1 MNMDWQKE
9 LLEVVEK
16 ALESCL
22 QSGGARQEKVYEA
35 MRYSLLNGGKRVR
48 ALLTLE
54 FCKISG
60 GTAEMALP
68 FACAVEMVHAYSLI
82 HDDLP
87 CMDNADV
94 RRGRPANHKVF
105 GEDMAVLAGDGLL
118 SSAFEVMLS
127 TGTAALVGA
136 DRAAKAAFLLARA
149 SGPAGMVGGQTLD
162 LAAEGRR
169 LPLEELEILDSYK
182 TGALIRAAAEMGC
195 VAGGAGEDLLS
206 AAREYAEALGIAFQI
221 EDDILDVAGSA
232 EDTGKNTGNDEANE
246 KCTYVS
252 LMGLERAREEAS
264 RLTEKAGAALEPYG
278 ERARN
283 LIDLAVRLAKRG
295 A

>member
-1 MNMDWQKE
+1 MNMDWQKA
-9 LLEVVEK
+9 LLAEVEK
-16 ALESCL
+16 ALDRYL
-22 QSGGARQEKVYEA
+22 QGSDSPQHKIYEA
-35 MRYSLLNGGKRVR
+35 MRYSLLNGGKRIR
-48 ALLTLE
+48 GLLTLE

-60 GTAEMALP
+60 GTVEMALP

-127 TGTAALVGA
+127 ENTAALVGA
-136 DRAAKAAFLLARA
+136 ARAAKAAYVLARA

-169 LPLEELEILDSYK
+169 LPLQELEILDSYK
-182 TGALIRAAAEMGC
+182 TGALICAAAEMGC
-195 VAGGAGEDLLS
+195 IAGGGEEKLLS
-206 AAREYAEALGIAFQI
+206 AARAYAEALGLAFQI
-221 EDDILDVAGSA
+221 EDDILDVVGSA
-232 EDTGKNTGNDEANE
+232 DETGKNTGSDAING

-252 LMGLERAREEAS
+252 LMGLERAREEVD
-264 RLTEKAGAALEPYG
+264 RLTGEAVAALSPYG
-278 ERARN
+278 ERAQN

>member
-1 MNMDWQKE
+1 MNIVWQKE
-9 LLEVVEK
+9 LLGAVEK
-16 ALESCL
+16 ELESCL
-22 QSGGARQEKVYEA
+22 QSGGSLQEKVYEA

-60 GTAEMALP
+60 GTVEMALP

-94 RRGRPANHKVF
+94 RRGHPANHKVF

-118 SSAFEVMLS
+118 SSAFETMLS
-127 TGTAALVGA
+127 ADTVALVGA
-136 DRAAKAAFLLARA
+136 ARAAKAAFLLAKA

-162 LAAEGRR
+162 LAAEGRK

-195 VAGGAGEDLLS
+195 VAGGAGEELLS
-206 AAREYAEALGIAFQI
+206 AAREYAEALGLAFQI

-232 EDTGKNTGNDEANE
+232 EETGKNTGNDAANE

-252 LMGLERAREEAS
+252 LLGLDSARQEVD
-264 RLTEKAGAALEPYG
+264 RLTEKAVSALKPYG
-278 ERARN
+278 EKAQN
-283 LIDLAVRLAKRG
+283 LIDLAVQLAKRG